1 MTLTIQVR
9 RGTYYDSVVLMQLQR
24 ALLALPGVRDAGVVM
39 GTPANFDLLRQ
50 SNLLIDPPRDA
61 RAEDLIIALRA
72 DSDASAE
79 AALAQI
85 DALLARRSTPTD
97 SEYRPRSIESA
108 ARMSP
113 NATWVLVSTPGRYAA
128 RVARDALDLAKN
140 VFLFSDNVPLDQ
152 EIVLKQI
159 AAQKGLLVMG
169 PDCGTAIISGA
180 ALGFAN
186 RVRRGNIGIVGAAGT
201 GIQTVAARIHNLG
214 GGISHALGTG
224 SRDLSDAVGAI
235 TARQS
240 LALLARDPATDV
252 IVLISKPPSPAIAEM
267 LLRAARAIAKPVVI
281 DFIGYV
287 PEKNRDDN
295 LFFARTLSDAA
306 ELAIE
311 CVPSFPS
318 VPLFPGTE
326 MKEQREIRKLSGY
339 FRALYSGGTLAYEAQ
354 LILRDYLDTIYS
366 NAPLLTTNQLP
377 LTSVSQAHTILDLG
391 ADEFTVGR
399 LHPMLDN
406 DLRIRRL
413 HQEARD
419 PEVAIILLDVVLGFG
434 AHPDPARELAPAI
447 ADARAT
453 RSIEIVAVV
462 IGTDDDPQN
471 ASAQIAQLQN
481 AGARVFTDHAA
492 AVRAVGEMI
501 GKKSERIEKIERLEI
516 RDSEIVALIIAPNI
530 SLDTPFAAIN
540 VGLESFYESLKQQNQ
555 DAVHVDWQ
563 PPAGGNEKMIALLE
577 KLKRNL

>member
-1 MTLTIQVR
+1 MALAIQIR

-24 ALLALPGVRDAGVVM
+24 ALLALPGIRDAGVIM

-50 SNLLIDPPRDA
+50 SDLLIEPPRDA
-61 RAEDLIIALRA
+61 RAEDLVIAIRA
-72 DSDASAE
+72 DGDASAQ

-85 DALLARRSTPTD
+85 DALLARRLTATD
-97 SEYRPRSIESA
+97 SEYRPRGLESA
-108 ARMSP
+108 ARMLP
-113 NATWVLVSTPGRYAA
+113 DANWVLVSVPGRYAA

-140 VFLFSDNVPLDQ
+140 VFLFSDNVPLEQ
-152 EIVLKQI
+152 EISLKQF

-169 PDCGTAIISGA
+169 PDCGTAMISGA

-201 GIQTVAARIHNLG
+201 GIQTVAARLHNLG

-240 LALLARDPATDV
+240 LALFARDSATDV

-267 LLRAARAIAKPVVI
+267 LLREARAIAKPVVI
-281 DFIGYV
+281 DFIGYA
-287 PEKNRDDN
+287 PEKNRDAN
-295 LFFARTLSDAA
+295 LFFARTLSEAA

-318 VPLFPGTE
+318 VPLFPEKEIKEIKE
-326 MKEQREIRKLSGY
+326 MLEMRGY
-339 FRALYSGGTLAYEAQ
+339 LRALYSGGTLAYEAQ
-354 LILRDYLDTIYS
+354 LILREYLSTIYS
-366 NAPLLTTNQLP
+366 NAPLLSTNQLP

-391 ADEFTVGR
+391 ADEFTIGR

-419 PEVAIILLDVVLGFG
+419 PAVAIILLDVVLGFG

-447 ADARAT
+447 AAARAT
-453 RSIEIVAVV
+453 RSIEIIAVV

-492 AVRAVGEMI
+492 AVRAVGEMF
-501 GKKSERIEKIERLEI
+501 GKKSGRLERLEI
-516 RDSEIVALIIAPNI
+516 GDSAIESPIIAPSI
-530 SLDTPFAAIN
+530 SLDAPFASIN

-555 DAVHVDWQ
+555 DALQVDWQ
-563 PPAGGNEKMIALLE
+563 PPSGGNEKMIALLE
-577 KLKRNL
+577 KLKR